1 LLNGLSLSSE
11 RRYQLKKTYKKYN
24 IEIPSKKMNTKK
36 DTILRI
42 RISNQDKDA
51 IRKTAEQEQKTISAY
66 VRDASL
72 KKQAR

>member
-1 LLNGLSLSSE
+1 LK
-11 RRYQLKKTYKKYN
+11 YQA
-24 IEIPSKKMNTKK
+24 KMNTKK

-51 IRKTAEQEQKTISAY
+51 IRKTAEREQKTISAY